1 MTNWSNVNCSA
12 SIAVQVNLDET
23 MQEQENDVNQQ
34 KSIEI
39 STQTEMNNENDDD
52 NDGQLFYIPL
62 QAVTRSG
69 PNLIQGQQLIQGV
82 AVKLG
87 TEGPTGP
94 NQRVLLRAKLI
105 TKPPLSVARCPPIGT
120 VQPTTR
126 TPFNPNPAITVE
138 QQVPSTSTITTVST
152 IASVSN
158 VETQPLSLTKNE
170 VSVPNLNNQNVST
183 SVNSSSEKLIK
194 SPKSSRERKTS
205 VDSTKSGKR

>member
-1 MTNWSNVNCSA
+1 
-12 SIAVQVNLDET
+12 
-23 MQEQENDVNQQ
+23 MQEQENDMNQQ

-94 NQRVLLRAKLI
+94 NQRVLLRAKLV

-126 TPFNPNPAITVE
+126 TPSNSTAITVE

-152 IASVSN
+152 TIASMSN

-170 VSVPNLNNQNVST
+170 VLVSSSNHQNVST